1 LRLIPAAERAL
12 AGALLLVL
20 AALAVSAVRPQ
31 WYRPIRHPVATAQ
44 SDMEEIAAALETY
57 RHDVGRY
64 PTTTE
69 GLGAL
74 THRPNFTPSDST
86 WYGPYVTSTMPLDP
100 WGHAYEYRR
109 GADIYQLWSDGA
121 DGHPGGE
128 GKSADVVFAGGGP
141 SR

>member
-1 LRLIPAAERAL
+1 MTAVDRAI
-12 AGALLLVL
+12 GVALLLVL
-20 AALAVSAVRPQ
+20 AALAVSVVRPQ
-31 WYRPIRHPVATAQ
+31 WYRPIRHPAATAQ

-74 THRPNFTPSDST
+74 TQQPNLAPSDSA
-86 WYGPYVTSTMPLDP
+86 WYGPYVTGRMPLDP
-100 WGHAYEYRR
+100 WGRAYEYRR
-109 GADIYQLWSDGA
+109 AADSYRLWSDGA
-121 DGHPGGE
+121 DGKLGGE
-128 GKSADVVFAGGGP
+128 GAGADVVFASGSS